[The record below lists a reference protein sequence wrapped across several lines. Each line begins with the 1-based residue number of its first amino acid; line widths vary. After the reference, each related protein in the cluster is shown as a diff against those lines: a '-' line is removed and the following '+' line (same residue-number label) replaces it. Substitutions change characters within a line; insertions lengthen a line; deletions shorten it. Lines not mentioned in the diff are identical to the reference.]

1 MTEQR
6 QRLQVLCGGIFSL
19 LLSLGVARFAYTP
32 LLPLMQEQAGLGIRA
47 AGWLAAIN
55 YAGYLCGALAASFI
69 GNLALKDRL
78 YRAGMAIAVAPRIRP
93 PAILP
98 PCRMPGFSLIWTP
111 TLSAIAPTVELI
123 SNPAW

>member
-1 MTEQR
+1 MLAQSGRRPSVGEQLMVRGR
-6 QRLQVLCGGIFSL
+6 QR
-19 LLSLGVARFAYTP
+19 AEEE
-32 LLPLMQEQAGLGIRA
+32 LLPGCQRT
-47 AGWLAAIN
+47 
-55 YAGYLCGALAASFI
+55 
-69 GNLALKDRL
+69 DRS
-78 YRAGMAIAVAPRIRP
+78 GMAIAVAPRIRP